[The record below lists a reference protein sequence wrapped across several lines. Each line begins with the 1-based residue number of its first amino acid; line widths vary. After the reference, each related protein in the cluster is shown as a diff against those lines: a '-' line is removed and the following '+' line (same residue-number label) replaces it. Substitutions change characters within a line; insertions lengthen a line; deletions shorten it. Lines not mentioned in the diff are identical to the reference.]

1 MRVHEIWFW
10 YLSGQ
15 IKQQKIGKY
24 MKRKRMWKEQK
35 EQQNPRSKSSATKKN
50 QLHTHSERIMFCTL
64 KSLMTILDCST
75 FKFLLLFL
83 TLYRLLTFLPLSV
96 LFIDFYFTL
105 QLNRHTKQ
113 PSWFVPIY
121 KLCYWREK
129 MTIIFLKTSNF
140 NCCEYYSV

>member
-1 MRVHEIWFW
+1 MILFVGISKEN
-10 YLSGQ
+10 
-15 IKQQKIGKY
+15 IKSKPITE
-24 MKRKRMWKEQK
+24 KE
-35 EQQNPRSKSSATKKN
+35 R
-50 QLHTHSERIMFCTL
+50 ERDMFCTI
-64 KSLMTILDCST
+64 KSLLTILNCST
-75 FKFLLLFL
+75 FNFFLLLLLLFL
-83 TLYRLLTFLPLSV
+83 TLYRLSTFPPLSV